1 MLLVKKCIFFL
12 ELFSVKIRLEI
23 MFNYVTEG
31 KETFFGPK
39 KCNLSTSRK
48 SHFSKGVNPCFWS
61 KNVFFFLKLFSVKIR
76 PKILL
81 NSVRDKN
88 KTFSGPKKC
97 NLWKSQKSHFSK
109 GVNPCFWSKN
119 VVFFLALFSVKIRLE
134 IMFNYVIEGK
144 ETFFDP
150 EKCNLSTSQKSHL
163 SKGVNPCFWSENV
176 P

>member
-1 MLLVKKCIFFL
+1 MLQKEKKPFL
-12 ELFSVKIRLEI
+12 AL
-23 MFNYVTEG
+23 
-31 KETFFGPK
+31 
-39 KCNLSTSRK
+39 
-48 SHFSKGVNPCFWS
+48 
-61 KNVFFFLKLFSVKIR
+61 KNVIFQRPENRIFPKGLTHAFAQKMYFFFLKLFSVKIR